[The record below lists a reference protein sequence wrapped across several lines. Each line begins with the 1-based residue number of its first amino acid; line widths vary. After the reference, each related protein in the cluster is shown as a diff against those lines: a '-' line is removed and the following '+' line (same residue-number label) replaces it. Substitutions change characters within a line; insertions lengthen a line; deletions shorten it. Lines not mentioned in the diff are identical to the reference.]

1 MIDLKS
7 VFRMA
12 RGHAEKAYNAVVF
25 DGKSAIAAYSTDW
38 LAGVPCPQPELRE
51 PVVVPI
57 EAIQRHMAKSRH
69 LIVTPDGLTNGQ
81 GMVTPFGKTAKGPMY
96 ELLLDLLPKQ
106 PMGEPVAFD
115 LDLDALDRVQVA
127 AARRDIRYYLNG
139 VLFNLTTGAL
149 VGSDGHRLHVYQNRA
164 PKAFDRALVDGV
176 PTRGE
181 VVVICPNEPLDFIV
195 KSKGETARVAMW
207 NPERA
212 PADGQPT
219 QQGPI
224 LITAE
229 DAFVWVRRPI
239 EGQFPDYQ
247 RVLPA
252 VQDRPV
258 WAELDPVQVADTAAA
273 MVKVYEA
280 SGSKFLAVQ
289 VHLGDGAVIVDTVG
303 RDRMPLAVKLHTERV
318 DLDLTKLQRS
328 LWAGFSA
335 PYLQDVAD
343 CVTPAARWHF
353 AHENTAESPLLVVD
367 GDFSGVVMPC
377 RLGDLTQG
385 PKKAP
390 EEPKKA
396 AQVAPTAPE
405 AAQVPETPET
415 ELPEPVPAAVAAVAA
430 QLVQGAQKAAQK
442 APRKPKKAAQ
452 VAPVAA

>member
-7 VFRMA
+7 VFKMA

-57 EAIQRHMAKSRH
+57 EAIQRHLAKSRH
-69 LIVTPDGLTNGQ
+69 LIVTPDGLTNGH
-81 GMVTPFGKTAKGPMY
+81 GIVTPFGKTAKGPMY

-106 PMGEPVAFD
+106 PMGDPVAFD
-115 LDLDALDRVQVA
+115 LDLDALDRVQIA
-127 AARRDIRYYLNG
+127 AGRKDIRYYLNG
-139 VLFNLTTGAL
+139 VLFDLTQGAL
-149 VGSDGHRLHVYQNRA
+149 VGTDGHRMHLYLNRV
-164 PKAFDRALVDGV
+164 PQAFAREVVDGV
-176 PTRGE
+176 PTRGD
-181 VVVICPNEPLDFIV
+181 VVVICPNAPLDFIV

-212 PADGQPT
+212 PADGKPT
-219 QQGPI
+219 PQGPI

-247 RVLPA
+247 RVLPD
-252 VQDRPV
+252 VLQRPV

-280 SGSKFLAVQ
+280 AGSKFLAVQ
-289 VHLGDGAVIVDTVG
+289 VHLGEGAAIVDTVG
-303 RDRMPLAVKLHTERV
+303 RDRMPLTVKLHTERA
-318 DLDLTKLQRS
+318 DLDLAKLQRS

-353 AHENTAESPLLVVD
+353 AHEKTAESPLLVVD

-377 RLGDLTQG
+377 QLGDLTEG

-396 AQVAPTAPE
+396 AQVAP
-405 AAQVPETPET
+405 AAQVSETPET
-415 ELPEPVPAAVAAVAA
+415 ELPEPVPAAVVAVAA
-430 QLVQGAQKAAQK
+430 QLVQGAQKAAGK
-442 APRKPKKAAQ
+442 APRKSKKAAR
-452 VAPVAA
+452 VESVAA